1 MKLCDLL
8 AGVPL
13 TGGEVNP
20 NMEIFSISYDSR
32 TLEPGALF
40 VAMPGAKTD
49 GQRYIDA
56 ALKKGAAA
64 VLCAAPPDSP
74 GPWLTVED
82 PRLALALVSAN
93 WFGRPGERMK
103 LVAVTG
109 TNGKTTTT
117 SLLKELLERVLG
129 AKVGLIGTNRNMI
142 GSRELPA
149 HRTTPESYE
158 LQSLLRQMADEGCT
172 YVVMEA
178 SSHALVQHR
187 TAGLTFEAGV
197 FTNLTQD
204 HLDYHHTMEE
214 YRRAKGLLFAQC
226 RQAVLNLDDEA
237 GQWYREHI
245 SCPVTTYSENQARA
259 DVCARN
265 IRLFPSHVEFE
276 ALTLGRL
283 ARVYLPIPGGFSI
296 YNALAALSAGLVLGM
311 DLGDMARAM
320 PAVRGVKGRVEV
332 VPVPR
337 AYTVL
342 IDYAHSPNALENI
355 LMTAR
360 DFTAGRLICLFG
372 CGGDRDK
379 TKRPI
384 MGAVAGELADVVV
397 VTSDNPRTEQP
408 EAIIADILPGLEG
421 QQAQIHVE
429 PDRPKAIAWALSQ
442 AGAGDVIVLA
452 GKGHETYQEIQGVQ
466 YHLDEREVV
475 AAWFAQ
481 REAESAHMPGKGQ
494 NETGKVPADVV

>member
-13 TGGEVNP
+13 TGGEVNLE
-20 NMEIFSISYDSR
+20 MEISSISYDTR
-32 TLEPGALF
+32 TLESGALF
-40 VAMPGAKTD
+40 VALPGAKTD
-49 GQRYIDA
+49 GHRHIPE
-56 ALKKGAAA
+56 ALARGAAA
-64 VLCAAPPDSP
+64 VLCSQQPPEP
-74 GPWLTVED
+74 GPWLVTED
-82 PRLALALVSAN
+82 TRLALALLSAN
-93 WFGRPGERMK
+93 WFGHPGDAMT

-117 SLLKELLERVLG
+117 SLLKELLERVSH

-142 GSRELPA
+142 GQRELPA

-158 LQSLLRQMADEGCT
+158 LQGLLRQMADEGCT
-172 YVVMEA
+172 HVVMEV

-187 TAGLTFEAGV
+187 TAGLTFASGV

-214 YRRAKGLLFAQC
+214 YRAAKGRLFSQC
-226 RQAVLNLDDEA
+226 RRAVVNLDDET
-237 GQWYREHI
+237 GRWYLEHM
-245 SCPVTTYSENQARA
+245 SCPALTYSENQTRA
-259 DVCARN
+259 DLCARN

-276 ALTLGRL
+276 ALTLGHL

-296 YNALAALSAGLVLGM
+296 YNALAAMAAGLSLG
-311 DLGDMARAM
+311 LELEKMARAM
-320 PAVRGVKGRVEV
+320 PGVKGVKGRVEV

-337 AYTVL
+337 AFTVL

-384 MGAVAGELADVVV
+384 MGAVVGELADVAV

-408 EAIIADILPGLEG
+408 EAIIADILPGLRE
-421 QQAQIHVE
+421 QPAQVYVE
-429 PDRPKAIAWALSQ
+429 PDRPTAIRWALSQ
-442 AGAGDVIVLA
+442 GKPGDVIVLA
-452 GKGHETYQEIQGVQ
+452 GKGHETYQEVDGVQ
-466 YHLDEREVV
+466 YPLDEREIV
-475 AAWFAQ
+475 ARWVEEQ
-481 REAESAHMPGKGQ
+481 EEKQQVSSLKRQKQ
-494 NETGKVPADVV
+494 TGKVPADVV

>member
-13 TGGEVNP
+13 TGGEVNLD
-20 NMEIFSISYDSR
+20 MEIFSISYDSR

-40 VAMPGAKTD
+40 VALPGEKTD
-49 GQRYIDA
+49 GHRFILEA
-56 ALKKGAAA
+56 VERGAAA
-64 VLCAAPPDSP
+64 VLCAAPPDAP
-74 GPWLTVED
+74 GPWLVTED
-82 PRLALALVSAN
+82 PRLALALLSAN
-93 WFGRPGERMK
+93 WFGRPGDSMK

-142 GSRELPA
+142 GPRELPA

-158 LQSLLRQMADEGCT
+158 LQSLLRQMARTGCT
-172 YVVMEA
+172 HVVMEV

-214 YRRAKGLLFAQC
+214 YRRAKGLLFDQC
-226 RQAVLNLDDEA
+226 KRAVINLDDEA
-237 GQWYREHI
+237 GRWYLEHI
-245 SCPVTTYSENQARA
+245 SCPAMTYSENQARA
-259 DVCARN
+259 DLCARN

-276 ALTLGRL
+276 ALTLGHL

-296 YNALAALSAGLVLGM
+296 YNALASLCAGLVLDM
-311 DLGDMARAM
+311 ELEAMARAM
-320 PAVRGVKGRVEV
+320 PAVHGVKGRVEV

-372 CGGDRDK
+372 CGGDRDRS
-379 TKRPI
+379 KRPI

-408 EAIIADILPGLEG
+408 QAIIADILPGLSG
-421 QQAQIHVE
+421 QSAQVHVE
-429 PDRPKAIAWALSQ
+429 PDRRRAIAWALSQ
-442 AGAGDVIVLA
+442 AGPGDVIVLA

-475 AAWFAQ
+475 AAWFAR
-481 REAESAHMPGKGQ
+481 REEEDCGGPGKGQ